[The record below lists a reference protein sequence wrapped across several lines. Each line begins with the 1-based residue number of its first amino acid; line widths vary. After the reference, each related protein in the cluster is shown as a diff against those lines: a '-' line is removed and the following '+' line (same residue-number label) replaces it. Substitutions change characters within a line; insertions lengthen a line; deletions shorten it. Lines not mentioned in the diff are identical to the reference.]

1 MQILELPYLAA
12 PQGAALLLSCC
23 GKSGIHSSHSS
34 NQTTFLLINHLFR
47 SLTPFIWLFKQRF
60 LCPATPK
67 HPGDYAG
74 IKNCSDLPQRAEKAC
89 PHQERDT
96 GR

>member
-34 NQTTFLLINHLFR
+34 N
-47 SLTPFIWLFKQRF
+47 
-60 LCPATPK
+60 
-67 HPGDYAG
+67 
-74 IKNCSDLPQRAEKAC
+74 
-89 PHQERDT
+89 
-96 GR
+96 